1 VLRKILVPLDG
12 SAHAD
17 KALRFAVDIAAICGA
32 ELILLHVLLRG
43 ADIDEVL
50 RLATLAGLSEQ
61 DRKALENAAAA
72 RSAARAV
79 STAYV
84 PVPLPIEVLR
94 RIGEAVL
101 AAGASVATSA
111 GVAIADQ
118 RIEDGDPARHI
129 LALADQI
136 DADAIVMGSRG
147 LGHLEGLLLGSV
159 SHKVNQRSRC
169 TCVLVK

>member
-1 VLRKILVPLDG
+1 MLRKIVVPLDG
-12 SAHAD
+12 SAHAE
-17 KALRFAVDIAAICGA
+17 KALRLAVEIAATYSA
-32 ELILLHVLLRG
+32 ELVVLHVLLRG

-50 RLATLAGLSEQ
+50 RLAALGGLSEE
-61 DRKALENAAAA
+61 DRNALENAAAA
-72 RSAARAV
+72 RSAAHAV

-94 RIGEAVL
+94 RIGETIV
-101 AAGASVATSA
+101 AAGADVAKNA
-111 GVAIADQ
+111 GVEVADQ

-129 LALADQI
+129 LALAEEVG
-136 DADAIVMGSRG
+136 ADAIVMGSRG